1 LRESLREAVDTVL
14 ATHLDVVGA
23 YLFGSRGRGEPAP
36 GSDVDL
42 AVVFQSPVQLE
53 RLVRLEDE
61 LERALGLPVDIID
74 LAQASAFLAL
84 DAIRGERLFERD
96 GRRLDELDLFIL
108 RRAGEL
114 ARFERERRQ
123 ALLAAA
129 QA

>member
-1 LRESLREAVDTVL
+1 MRESLREAVATVL
-14 ATHLDVVGA
+14 AAHPDVVGA
-23 YLFGSRGRGEPAP
+23 YLFGSRDRGEPAP

-42 AVVFQSPVQLE
+42 AIVFRDPVQLE

-61 LERALGLPVDIID
+61 LETALGLPVDVVD
-74 LAQASAFLAL
+74 LAHAGAFLAL
-84 DAIRGERLFERD
+84 EAVRGERLFERD

-123 ALLAAA
+123 ALLATGEK
-129 QA
+129 